1 MNLSLWDVSSRLMS
15 IVVYMV
21 MCVCVSKFS
30 VDLPISDTYACV
42 CVCLTLDQSLLSLSV
57 CGQRISL
64 PLSSLIPSPPSP
76 SRDEFKPTCNLGM
89 LLVAIGVLAT
99 SLLQHFYTVFNI
111 TRLDL
116 FLPCLNKPKR
126 LLVHMKT
133 LLQRKVFNQ
142 GWTTQSDGDM

>member
-1 MNLSLWDVSSRLMS
+1 MNLSLWDVSPLLCTWL
-15 IVVYMV
+15 
-21 MCVCVSKFS
+21 CVLCVSTFS
-30 VDLPISDTYACV
+30 VDLPISDMLV
-42 CVCLTLDQSLLSLSV
+42 CVCSTLDPSLLSLSV

-64 PLSSLIPSPPSP
+64 PLSSPIPSPLSP

-111 TRLDL
+111 TQLDL
-116 FLPCLNKPKR
+116 FLPFLNKPRR

-133 LLQRKVFNQ
+133 LLLRKVFNQ
-142 GWTTQSDGDM
+142 GWPTQSDGGT

>member
-1 MNLSLWDVSSRLMS
+1 MNLSLWDVSSLLC
-15 IVVYMV
+15 IWLCVYVYQHSLLTFRPVIRM
-21 MCVCVSKFS
+21 F
-30 VDLPISDTYACV
+30 V
-42 CVCLTLDQSLLSLSV
+42 CVCLSLDPSLLSLSV

-64 PLSSLIPSPPSP
+64 PLSSPIPSPPSP

-111 TRLDL
+111 TQLDL

-133 LLQRKVFNQ
+133 LLLRKVFNQ
-142 GWTTQSDGDM
+142 GWI

>member
-21 MCVCVSKFS
+21 MCVCVSTFS

-76 SRDEFKPTCNLGM
+76 SRDELNPRVTWVCYWLPLESLPPASSNTFTLCST
-89 LLVAIGVLAT
+89 LLSLIYFCHTGPSSSRSVGTYIGVPL
-99 SLLQHFYTVFNI
+99 
-111 TRLDL
+111 
-116 FLPCLNKPKR
+116 
-126 LLVHMKT
+126 
-133 LLQRKVFNQ
+133 
-142 GWTTQSDGDM
+142 